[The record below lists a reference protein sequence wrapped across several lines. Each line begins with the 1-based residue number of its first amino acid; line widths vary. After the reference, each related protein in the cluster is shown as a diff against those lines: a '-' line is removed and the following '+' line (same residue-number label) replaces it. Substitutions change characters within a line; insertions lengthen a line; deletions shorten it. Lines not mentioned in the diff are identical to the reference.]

1 MITIGIIDNYAIIR
15 LGLNLILNQQLE
27 NPELLE
33 ADSISEFYVKYAD
46 KECDVLILGNNSA
59 VAQECFDEVTALRK
73 YYPLTPVIVY
83 DENIDQNLT
92 VGYFELRAQG
102 YISKQNIAGEIVN
115 GIKAVMNRK
124 QFLCP
129 VLLQKLLKFVT
140 NDGTTDTGVTKVLTA
155 RESEIATYLSQGM
168 RTSWIADTLGRKPS
182 TISTIKGTI
191 FRKMK
196 VENVVQLKNIFG
208 IKDTG
213 RTAK

>member
-33 ADSISEFYVKYAD
+33 ADSISEFYAKYAD
-46 KECDVLILGNNSA
+46 KAFDVLILGNNSS
-59 VAQECFDEVTALRK
+59 VAQECFDEVASLRK
-73 YYPLTPVIVY
+73 YFPLAPLIVY
-83 DENIDQNLT
+83 DENMDQNLT
-92 VGYFELRAQG
+92 VRYFELRAQG
-102 YISKQNIAGEIVN
+102 YISKQNIAGEVVN
-115 GIKAVMNRK
+115 GIRAVMNRK

-129 VLLQKLLKFVT
+129 VLMQKLLKFVT
-140 NDGTTDTGVTKVLTA
+140 NEEAADTRVAKVLTA

-182 TISTIKGTI
+182 TISTIKSTI

-208 IKDTG
+208 IKDPE